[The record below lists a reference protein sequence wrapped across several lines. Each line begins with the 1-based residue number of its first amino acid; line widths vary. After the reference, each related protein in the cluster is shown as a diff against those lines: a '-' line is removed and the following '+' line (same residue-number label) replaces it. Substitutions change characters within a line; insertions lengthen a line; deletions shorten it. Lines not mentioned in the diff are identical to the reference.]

1 MTNTTALSQQQYNLL
16 NYIEQIYLLEGYVP
30 DKGACVAYVKCSPAY
45 YDQQMKNE
53 LFLKKLSDRGIP
65 TAQVALDIKQGGALT
80 EEQLACV
87 NTLLDFSDRRSRTKK
102 LADLGINSQKY
113 QAWLRDPAFQYYIR
127 QRSENLLPDAMHEV
141 HGALLD
147 TAARGDTSAM
157 KLYYEM
163 TGRYSTKS
171 ASEVNVEFLMM
182 KIVEVVTKYVTD
194 PVALEAIANELSV
207 LSNPKPIAA
216 NPLAILEDRRVVD
229 L

>member
-1 MTNTTALSQQQYNLL
+1 MTEQRLTQKQYDLL
-16 NYIEQIYLLEGYVP
+16 NYIEQVYLLDGFVP
-30 DKGACVAYVKCSPAY
+30 SKDACCSAVGCSEQFY
-45 YDQQMKNE
+45 KDQHKNE
-53 LFLKKLSDRGIP
+53 LFVKRLADRGIP
-65 TAQVALDIKQGGALT
+65 TAQDAKQLAQAGALT

-163 TGRYSTKS
+163 TGRYSTKTVG
-171 ASEVNVEFLMM
+171 EVNVEFLMM
-182 KIVEVVTKYVTD
+182 KIVEVVTKHVTD
-194 PVALEAIANELSV
+194 PAALEAIANELSV
-207 LSNPKPIAA
+207 LSPSTAPAASIA
-216 NPLAILEDRRVVD
+216 PPRRVVD